1 MRRLRIIGYHGE
13 TLILFGTLT
22 SYEREQFAETLHDA
36 QGRGGMLLPL
46 AQPWQQALLLG
57 LLVLWAIFLFGGFL
71 FGKRNAEGTRRMAS
85 SLTLVVAAWFW
96 YAFTRETS
104 VSGYALLI
112 AVGMTLGFLGDLFL
126 APVFP
131 IAQPVLAG
139 IAAFGLGH
147 VAYLVALVTFA
158 NARGLN
164 APGPRWIALA
174 IWLLI
179 GAAGWYLV
187 VFRRQKAT
195 VLHWAALPYALLLA
209 SLAGVA
215 TGLAL
220 QSAPFVPLAVGAA
233 LFLLSDL
240 ILAGELFAGLSF
252 PLIGDVI
259 WLTYGPAQA
268 LIVYSVAS
276 ALRIVG
282 DA

>member
-1 MRRLRIIGYHGE
+1 
-13 TLILFGTLT
+13 
-22 SYEREQFAETLHDA
+22 
-36 QGRGGMLLPL
+36 
-46 AQPWQQALLLG
+46 
-57 LLVLWAIFLFGGFL
+57 
-71 FGKRNAEGTRRMAS
+71 MAS
-85 SLTLVVAAWFW
+85 SCTLVVAAWLW
-96 YAFTRETS
+96 YAFARETS
-104 VSGYALLI
+104 VGGYALLI
-112 AVGMTLGFLGDLFL
+112 ALGMTLGFLGDLFL

-147 VAYLVALVTFA
+147 IAYLAALVGFG
-158 NARGLN
+158 NAQGLD
-164 APGPRWIALA
+164 APAPRWGALA

-179 GAAGWYLV
+179 GVAGWYFV
-187 VFRRQKAT
+187 VFRGQKFS
-195 VLHWAALPYALLLA
+195 VLHWVALPYALLLA

-220 QSAPFVPLAVGAA
+220 QSALFIPLAIGAA
-233 LFLLSDL
+233 LFLVSDL

-276 ALRIVG
+276 ALHVAG
-282 DA
+282 VVA

>member
-1 MRRLRIIGYHGE
+1 M
-13 TLILFGTLT
+13 LF
-22 SYEREQFAETLHDA
+22 Q
-36 QGRGGMLLPL
+36 L
-46 AQPWQQALLLG
+46 AQSWQQALLLG
-57 LLVLWAIFLFGGFL
+57 ALVLWAALLFGGCL
-71 FGKRNAEGTRRMAS
+71 FGKRNAAGTRRMPTWTRMS
-85 SLTLVVAAWFW
+85 SSFTLVVAAWLW
-96 YAFTRETS
+96 YAFTLETS
-104 VSGYALLI
+104 VGGYALLL

-131 IAQPVLAG
+131 LAQPIFAG

-147 VAYLVALVTFA
+147 VAYLVALVSFA
-158 NARGLN
+158 NAHGLN
-164 APGPRWIALA
+164 APAQRWITLA

-195 VLHWAALPYALLLA
+195 VIHWAALPYALLLA
-209 SLAGVA
+209 SLAGLA

-220 QSAPFVPLAVGAA
+220 QSALFVPLAVGAA

-276 ALRIVG
+276 ALRVAGVIV
-282 DA
+282 

>member
-1 MRRLRIIGYHGE
+1 M
-13 TLILFGTLT
+13 TAQ
-22 SYEREQFAETLHDA
+22 RESGIVFL
-36 QGRGGMLLPL
+36 L
-46 AQPWQQALLLG
+46 AQPWQQAFLLAALIA
-57 LLVLWAIFLFGGFL
+57 WAIFLFGGFVL
-71 FGKRNAEGTRRMAS
+71 GRGDVEGTARMPAWTRMAS
-85 SLTLVVAAWFW
+85 SLTLVVAAWLW

-104 VSGYALLI
+104 VAGYALLI

-131 IAQPVLAG
+131 IAQPVFAG

-147 VAYLVALVTFA
+147 VTYLAALVGFA
-158 NARGLN
+158 TAHGLN
-164 APGPRWIALA
+164 APAPRWGALA

-187 VFRRQKAT
+187 VFRGQKASA
-195 VLHWAALPYALLLA
+195 LHWAALPYALLLA

-220 QSAPFVPLAVGAA
+220 QSALFVPLAIGAA

-276 ALRIVG
+276 ALRVAGVI
-282 DA
+282 A

>member
-1 MRRLRIIGYHGE
+1 MSASNLQKLYMTARREGDMM
-13 TLILFGTLT
+13 F
-22 SYEREQFAETLHDA
+22 
-36 QGRGGMLLPL
+36 PL
-46 AQPWQQALLLG
+46 AQPWRQALLLG
-57 LLVLWAIFLFGGFL
+57 LLALWAIFLFGGFL
-71 FGKRNAEGTRRMAS
+71 SGKRNAEGTRRMPTWTRMAS
-85 SLTLVVAAWFW
+85 SFTLVVAAWLW
-96 YAFTRETS
+96 YAFTRQAS
-104 VSGYALLI
+104 VGGYALLI
-112 AVGMTLGFLGDLFL
+112 AVGMTFGFLGDLSL
-126 APVFP
+126 APLFP

-147 VAYLVALVTFA
+147 VAYLVALVSFA
-158 NARGLN
+158 DAHGLN

-187 VFRRQKAT
+187 VFRGQKAT

-215 TGLAL
+215 TALAL
-220 QSAPFVPLAVGAA
+220 QSAFFVPLAIGAA

-276 ALRIVG
+276 ALRVVG
-282 DA
+282 VTA

>member
-1 MRRLRIIGYHGE
+1 MPFL
-13 TLILFGTLT
+13 LT
-22 SYEREQFAETLHDA
+22 QTWR
-36 QGRGGMLLPL
+36 
-46 AQPWQQALLLG
+46 QALLLIA
-57 LLVLWAIFLFGGFL
+57 LVVWATFLFGGFV
-71 FGKRNAEGTRRMAS
+71 FGARKADGAARMPAWTRMAS
-85 SLTLVVAAWFW
+85 SCTLVVAGWLW
-96 YAFTRETS
+96 YAFTRETTIG
-104 VSGYALLI
+104 GYALLI
-112 AVGMTLGFLGDLFL
+112 ALGMTLGFLGDLFL

-131 IAQPVLAG
+131 LAEPTLAG

-147 VAYLVALVTFA
+147 VAYLVALLNFA
-158 NARGLN
+158 NAHGLN
-164 APGPRWIALA
+164 APTPRWIALA

-179 GAAGWYLV
+179 GVVGWYLV
-187 VFRRQKAT
+187 VFRGQKAT

-220 QSAPFVPLAVGAA
+220 QSAFFVPLAIGAA

-240 ILAGELFAGLSF
+240 ILAGELFAELSF

-276 ALRIVG
+276 ALRVAGII
-282 DA
+282 A

>member
-1 MRRLRIIGYHGE
+1 V
-13 TLILFGTLT
+13 F
-22 SYEREQFAETLHDA
+22 
-36 QGRGGMLLPL
+36 PL
-46 AQPWQQALLLG
+46 AQPRQQALLLAA
-57 LLVLWAIFLFGGFL
+57 LIAWAIFLFGGFL
-71 FGKRNAEGTRRMAS
+71 FGQRNAEGTARMPAWTRMAS
-85 SLTLVVAAWFW
+85 SFTLVVAAWLWF
-96 YAFTRETS
+96 AFARETS
-104 VSGYALLI
+104 VGGYALLI

-131 IAQPVLAG
+131 ITQPVLAG
-139 IAAFGLGH
+139 IATFGLGH
-147 VAYLVALVTFA
+147 VAYLVALLTFA
-158 NARGLN
+158 NAHGLY
-164 APGPRWIALA
+164 APAPRWIALA
-174 IWLLI
+174 VWLLI

-187 VFRRQKAT
+187 VFRGQKAT
-195 VLHWAALPYALLLA
+195 ALHWAALLYALLLA

-220 QSAPFVPLAVGAA
+220 QSALFIPLAVGAA

-276 ALRIVG
+276 ALRVAGVI
-282 DA
+282 A

>member
-1 MRRLRIIGYHGE
+1 MEGNMA
-13 TLILFGTLT
+13 F
-22 SYEREQFAETLHDA
+22 
-36 QGRGGMLLPL
+36 PL
-46 AQPWQQALLLG
+46 AQSWQQALLLG
-57 LLVLWAIFLFGGFL
+57 ALVLWAILLFGGFS
-71 FGKRNAEGTRRMAS
+71 FGRRNAEGTARMPAWTRMAS
-85 SLTLVVAAWFW
+85 SFTLVIAAWLW
-96 YAFTRETS
+96 YNFARETS
-104 VSGYALLI
+104 VGGYALLI
-112 AVGMTLGFLGDLFL
+112 ALGMTLGFLGDLFL

-147 VAYLVALVTFA
+147 IAYLIALVSFA
-158 NARGLN
+158 NAHELN
-164 APGPRWIALA
+164 APGPRWGALT

-179 GAAGWYLV
+179 GATGWYLV
-187 VFRRQKAT
+187 VFRGQKAS

-220 QSAPFVPLAVGAA
+220 QSALFVPLAIGAA

-276 ALRIVG
+276 ALRIAGVVG
-282 DA
+282 

>member
-1 MRRLRIIGYHGE
+1 M
-13 TLILFGTLT
+13 LF
-22 SYEREQFAETLHDA
+22 
-36 QGRGGMLLPL
+36 PL
-46 AQPWQQALLLG
+46 AQIWQQAFLLG
-57 LLVLWAIFLFGGFL
+57 LLVLWALLLFGGFL
-71 FGKRNAEGTRRMAS
+71 FGKRSAEGTRRMPAWTRMAS
-85 SLTLVVAAWFW
+85 SCTLVVAAWLW

-104 VSGYALLI
+104 VGGYALLI
-112 AVGMTLGFLGDLFL
+112 AVGMMLGLLGDLFL

-147 VAYLVALVTFA
+147 VAYLVALVGFA
-158 NARGLN
+158 NAYGLN
-164 APGPRWIALA
+164 APTPRWGALVV
-174 IWLLI
+174 WLLI

-187 VFRRQKAT
+187 VFRGQKVT
-195 VLHWAALPYALLLA
+195 TLHWAALPYALLLA

-215 TGLAL
+215 TELAL
-220 QSAPFVPLAVGAA
+220 QSALFVPLAIGAA

-276 ALRIVG
+276 ALHVAG
-282 DA
+282 VVA

>member
-1 MRRLRIIGYHGE
+1 M
-13 TLILFGTLT
+13 LF
-22 SYEREQFAETLHDA
+22 
-36 QGRGGMLLPL
+36 PL
-46 AQPWQQALLLG
+46 AHPWWRTLLLG
-57 LLVLWAIFLFGGFL
+57 VLVIWAIFLFGGFL
-71 FGKRNAEGTRRMAS
+71 FGTRNAEGTRRMPTWTRMAS
-85 SLTLVVAAWFW
+85 SFALVIAAWLW
-96 YAFTRETS
+96 YGFTRETP
-104 VSGYALLI
+104 VGGYALLI

-131 IAQPVLAG
+131 LAQPTLAG

-147 VAYLVALVTFA
+147 VAYLAALITFA
-158 NARGLN
+158 NAHGLN

-174 IWLLI
+174 VWLLI

-187 VFRRQKAT
+187 VFRGQKVT

-220 QSAPFVPLAVGAA
+220 QSAFLVPLAIGAA

-276 ALRIVG
+276 ALRVAG
-282 DA
+282 VLA

>member
-1 MRRLRIIGYHGE
+1 
-13 TLILFGTLT
+13 
-22 SYEREQFAETLHDA
+22 
-36 QGRGGMLLPL
+36 MLLPL

-71 FGKRNAEGTRRMAS
+71 FGKRNAEGTRRMPTYAHA

-187 VFRRQKAT
+187 VFRGRKPPSSTGPRYPTHYYLRASRAWRQDWRCNPRSSS
-195 VLHWAALPYALLLA
+195 HWR
-209 SLAGVA
+209 
-215 TGLAL
+215 
-220 QSAPFVPLAVGAA
+220 VGAA

-276 ALRIVG
+276 ALRVAG
-282 DA
+282 VVA